1 MNPLFAVS
9 ESGMIVRYDPSVVA
23 NPESIF
29 EKMSRREF
37 KTIKGFH
44 TVNLYSEP
52 DLTNKI
58 KSNWNTTITNDSI
71 CTWGYLP
78 KLPLNTTFEL
88 MEFSGEVRLVPN
100 FSRSDMHG
108 NNPSIIQNN
117 LFWDPIKAMQNDT
130 TKEIKILF
138 ASNVNRT
145 SYESYKVVNYL
156 IFQLFDKSNNE
167 LIGNFLPPIPNIY
180 NDGKICMGRYF
191 DGITEPNSHAI
202 GKLVQ
207 DSIDSFYSSSANED
221 LITDS
226 MNRRD
231 ISSQLFGWSSSK
243 ETCPL
248 MGNNIERLLKVKVG
262 NFLLDNLPYEN

>member
-1 MNPLFAVS
+1 MNSLFAVA

-29 EKMSRREF
+29 EKMNRREF

-44 TVNLYSEP
+44 TVNLYNEP
-52 DLTNKI
+52 NLGGKI
-58 KSNWNTTITNDSI
+58 NANWNTTVTNNSI

-78 KLPLNTTFEL
+78 KLPFNTTFEL
-88 MEFSGEVRLVPN
+88 MEFSGEVRLVPS
-100 FSRSDMHG
+100 FSRPDRHLD
-108 NNPSIIQNN
+108 NPSIIQSN
-117 LFWDPIKAMQNDT
+117 LFWDPVKAMENDQ

-138 ASNVNRT
+138 ASNVDRVSN
-145 SYESYKVVNYL
+145 ESHQVVNYL
-156 IFQLFDKSNNE
+156 IFQLFDKSSNQ
-167 LIGNFLPPIPNIY
+167 LIGNFLPPIPNIF

-191 DGITEPNSHAI
+191 VAITRSNSDTL
-202 GKLVQ
+202 GKIVQ

-226 MNRRD
+226 MNRRE
-231 ISSQLFGWSSSK
+231 ISSQLFGWNSSK
-243 ETCPL
+243 ETSYS
-248 MGNNIERLLKVKVG
+248 MGNIERLLKVRVG

>member
-1 MNPLFAVS
+1 MNPLFAVA

-44 TVNLYSEP
+44 TVNLYDEP
-52 DLTNKI
+52 HLSNKI
-58 KSNWNTTITNDSI
+58 RVNWNTTVTNDSI
-71 CTWGYLP
+71 CTWGYFP
-78 KLPLNTTFEL
+78 KLPFNTTFEL

-100 FSRSDMHG
+100 FSRPDRNL
-108 NNPSIIQNN
+108 NNSSIIQSN
-117 LFWDPIKAMQNDT
+117 LFWDPIKAMENDP

-138 ASNVNRT
+138 ANNVNRSEG
-145 SYESYKVVNYL
+145 SYQAVNYL
-156 IFQLFDKSNNE
+156 IFQLFNKTNNE
-167 LIGNFLPPIPNIY
+167 LIGNFLPPIPNIF
-180 NDGKICMGRYF
+180 NDGKICMGRAF
-191 DGITEPNSHAI
+191 LGITEANSDTL

-231 ISSQLFGWSSSK
+231 ISSQLFGWNSAK
-243 ETCPL
+243 ETSPL